1 MAGQSHPSQ
10 LIITQVFDD
19 GSLLPDEHNSDCQW
33 ALAKRVISD
42 VYDEISVELA
52 RSCPCLCSWKF
63 LAFAALITGCSG
75 IFNIGLAV
83 LGQKIIDVPFID
95 IFISL
100 AVFEFGSALIA
111 GVIFWAWMLTKHDS
125 RRSRGQRIDDV
136 LDAEQDTSLLGADS
150 AA

>member
-33 ALAKRVISD
+33 DLAKRVISD
-42 VYDEISVELA
+42 VYDEICVELA
-52 RSCPCLCSWKF
+52 HSCPCLCSWKF
-63 LAFAALITGCSG
+63 LAFVALIAGCLS

-83 LGQKIIDVPFID
+83 LGQKIIGFPSVD

-100 AVFEFGSALIA
+100 AVFELGSALIA
-111 GVIFWAWMLTKHDS
+111 GVIFWAWMVTKHDS
-125 RRSRGQRIDDV
+125 RRSKGQRIDDTFNP
-136 LDAEQDTSLLGADS
+136 DQDTSLLGADG